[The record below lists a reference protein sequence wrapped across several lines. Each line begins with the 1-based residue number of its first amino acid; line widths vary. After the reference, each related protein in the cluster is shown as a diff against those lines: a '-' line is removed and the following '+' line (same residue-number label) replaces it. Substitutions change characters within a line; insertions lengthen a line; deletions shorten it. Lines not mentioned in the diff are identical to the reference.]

1 MISDGRRNFSVPLR
15 PPYVNRL
22 ARFGLAAAVTG
33 GWLFTRW
40 QAGTIART
48 YPPLGSFVDLGDGNQ
63 IHYTER
69 RPDAEPR
76 ATIVL
81 LHGASG
87 NQADVMLPLGDRL
100 AALGFRVLAPDRP
113 GHGWSQRPDGA
124 DGASPAHQAQ
134 ILRRA
139 LETIGVEHAIVLG
152 HSWSGALAVNFGLD
166 HADFTDGLVLLA
178 PVLYPWAGGIAW
190 YYNSVARPWLGPAFT
205 RYVTMP
211 LGLMSLKSAV
221 AQVFAP
227 QAPPPGFAELTGV
240 YLVLRP
246 SEFTANAQDVYHLR
260 DFVTGQA
267 PRMRELSVPTAIVTG
282 DSDTVV
288 NPQLHSVE
296 AAKDIPGVA
305 LTVLQDVGHSP
316 HWADPESVVA
326 AIVDVAERTTA
337 RRALTAEQVAQE
349 VARLP
354 VARSTAPAGRSAA
367 P

>member
-1 MISDGRRNFSVPLR
+1 MISDGRRSSPISPRSANI
-15 PPYVNRL
+15 NHL
-22 ARFGLAAAVTG
+22 ARLGVAAAVTG

-40 QAGTIART
+40 QAGSIART
-48 YPPLGSFVDLGDGNQ
+48 YPPLGNFIDLGDGNR

-69 RPDAEPR
+69 LPDAGPR
-76 ATIVL
+76 ATVVL

-124 DGASPAHQAQ
+124 SGASPAHQAR
-134 ILRRA
+134 ILRQA
-139 LETIGVEHAIVLG
+139 LKTIGVEHAIVLG

-166 HADFTDGLVLLA
+166 HADFTDGMVLLA

-190 YYNSVARPWLGPAFT
+190 YYNSVARPWLGPAFA

-211 LGLMSLKSAV
+211 LGLMTLKTAV

-227 QAPPPGFAELTGV
+227 QTPPPGFAEQTGV

-246 SEFTANAQDVYHLR
+246 AEFTANAQDVYHLR
-260 DFVTGQA
+260 DFVGGQA

-282 DSDTVV
+282 DGDTVV

-296 AAKDIPGVA
+296 AAKDIPGAA
-305 LTVLQDVGHSP
+305 LTMLEGVGHSP
-316 HWADPESVVA
+316 HWADPESVVT
-326 AIVDVAERTTA
+326 AILDVADRSTS
-337 RRALTAEQVAQE
+337 RRALSVEQVA
-349 VARLP
+349 
-354 VARSTAPAGRSAA
+354 
-367 P
+367 